1 MADEVTH
8 TGLTDAQFAV
18 LKMYCKIDQTVEDD
32 MLDALIFSVSTQ
44 IASAVQTGTAPES
57 LLAKHETRDR
67 FFTAVMKQVK
77 EEYDYRGEGADVMRY
92 PLLDTVSAIVN
103 QLRTEVSD
111 DAND

>member
-1 MADEVTH
+1 MVDEVTH
-8 TGLTDAQFAV
+8 AGLTTAQFAV

-32 MLDALIFSVSTQ
+32 MLEALISSASTQ
-44 IASAVQTGTAPES
+44 IASAVQTGIAPE
-57 LLAKHETRDR
+57 LLLKKPETRDR